1 MKKVLFL
8 FTLITTTAMSQNEI
22 RNAVREVRGT
32 AREVKGTTREVKGAT
47 KESKAMVNE
56 FKGNGEK
63 DAASPAKS
71 YIKKFWE
78 YVGKME
84 AAPTELNIL
93 GTNSRAAA
101 TTINNI
107 KVKDKS
113 YDVAPLEAELQKWQ
127 QAYEDARTGRVS
139 QRGAN
144 NDLASLL
151 NLLYQVNTNVSQQEL
166 ESKLEEIEQYKAKTN
181 ELVSLNLDPTEKMT
195 AATITNVKSRVSA
208 DLKTIDKNVKL
219 WEDNMNMI
227 VDERPARAY
236 YAMIQFEHAH
246 WDALRKGPFSEKAQL
261 EAGYQKVT
269 EMVNR
274 IGSLE
279 TVFAR
284 GKARGAEILKNTKMP
299 AAVAKNETIENVF
312 RDAYK
317 SMSGI
322 TGTVIKVNLL
332 DRDWQAFRNEVTG
345 VLEGRRM
352 RAAIVAKMPSGKHML
367 YNNFLIHQDYLGT
380 GYSNNS
386 QVLLFED
393 MEILL
398 ENVH

>member
-1 MKKVLFL
+1 MKKLLFL
-8 FTLITTTAMSQNEI
+8 FTLMTTTAMSQNEI

-32 AREVKGTTREVKGAT
+32 AREVKSTTREVKGAT

-56 FKGNGEK
+56 LRGNSEK

-78 YVGKME
+78 YVEKME
-84 AAPTELNIL
+84 AAPTDLNIL

-101 TTINNI
+101 TAINNI
-107 KVKDKS
+107 KMKDKG
-113 YDVAPLEAELQKWQ
+113 YDVSPLEAELSKWQ
-127 QAYEDARTGRVS
+127 QSYEIARSGGET
-139 QRGAN
+139 QRGAT
-144 NDLASLL
+144 NDVAALFK
-151 NLLYQVNTNVSQQEL
+151 LLYQVKTNVAQQEI
-166 ESKLEEIEQYKAKTN
+166 ESKLQEIEIYKTKTA
-181 ELVSLNLDPTEKMT
+181 EMVALNLDPTDKFN
-195 AATITNVKSRVSA
+195 AAIINNALPRIKV
-208 DLKTIDKNVKL
+208 DLQTIDKNVKL

-236 YAMIQFEHAH
+236 YAMIQYEHAH
-246 WDALRKGPFSEKAQL
+246 WDALRKGPFAEKAQL
-261 EAGYQKVT
+261 EADYQKVT
-269 EMVNR
+269 EMVGR

-279 TVFAR
+279 NVFAR
-284 GKARGAEILKNTKMP
+284 GKARAVELLKNTRMP
-299 AAVAKNETIENVF
+299 AAIAKNEAIENVF

-317 SMSGI
+317 SMSGV
-322 TGTVIKVNLL
+322 TGTVVKVNLL
-332 DRDWQAFRNEVTG
+332 DRDWQAFRNEITG

-380 GYSNNS
+380 GYSTNS

-393 MEILL
+393 MEILP
-398 ENVH
+398 ENIK

>member
-1 MKKVLFL
+1 
-8 FTLITTTAMSQNEI
+8 
-22 RNAVREVRGT
+22 
-32 AREVKGTTREVKGAT
+32 
-47 KESKAMVNE
+47 
-56 FKGNGEK
+56 
-63 DAASPAKS
+63 
-71 YIKKFWE
+71 
-78 YVGKME
+78 ME
-84 AAPTELNIL
+84 AAPTDLNIL

-101 TTINNI
+101 TAINNI
-107 KVKDKS
+107 KMKDKG
-113 YDVAPLEAELQKWQ
+113 YDVAPLEAELKKWQ
-127 QAYEDARTGRVS
+127 QSYEVARNGGET
-139 QRGAN
+139 QRGAT
-144 NDLASLL
+144 NDVAALFK
-151 NLLYQVNTNVSQQEL
+151 LLYQVKTNVAQQEI
-166 ESKLEEIEQYKAKTN
+166 ESKLQEIEIYKSKTA
-181 ELVSLNLDPTEKMT
+181 EMVALNIDPTDKFN
-195 AATITNVKSRVSA
+195 AATINNALPRIKA
-208 DLKTIDKNVKL
+208 DLQTIDKNVKL

-284 GKARGAEILKNTKMP
+284 GKARAEEILKNTKMP
-299 AAVAKNETIENVF
+299 MAVTKNEAIENVF

-367 YNNFLIHQDYLGT
+367 YNNFMIHQDYLGT
-380 GYSNNS
+380 GYSSNS

-393 MEILL
+393 MEILP
-398 ENVH
+398 ENIR